1 MFNTEQSFRPTLA
14 ETKRARSINYMGTHL
29 TFHADGSDTGGKF
42 AVIESHATRGSEP
55 PLHIHEYEDEFFYVM
70 EGQIEVV
77 CGGETQTLLPGQSA
91 LLPRGIPHTFRVIPE
106 SARFLVHITPAGFED
121 YFRTLGRLTGPSHQ
135 PVPPPPDRERL
146 LRVAQDFG
154 LTFVAAS

>member
-14 ETKRARSINYMGTHL
+14 ETKRARSINYMGTHF

-77 CGGETQTLLPGQSA
+77 CGGETQS
-91 LLPRGIPHTFRVIPE
+91 
-106 SARFLVHITPAGFED
+106 
-121 YFRTLGRLTGPSHQ
+121 LTGAIGSSAQRNTAH
-135 PVPPPPDRERL
+135 VPCD
-146 LRVAQDFG
+146 
-154 LTFVAAS
+154 S